1 LRLEI
6 SKRNKWYNLILGE
19 KRHIKCLRNGGSFMK
34 AILILSVVLML
45 FAGVIAVSAADGALD
60 LSTLTKKPVSTI
72 ALPQSTPAI
81 NYAAANYL
89 GSKTTKE
96 VLDLSTLGKKFTS
109 TVATTFIKGPT
120 PITVTPSFTI
130 RNSNVTSAASDIITQ
145 PQAVTKNTTIYTLPI
160 AIGLS

>member
-1 LRLEI
+1 
-6 SKRNKWYNLILGE
+6 
-19 KRHIKCLRNGGSFMK
+19 MK
-34 AILILSVVLML
+34 TILIITVILVL
-45 FAGVIAVSAADGALD
+45 FAGAIAATAADGVLD

-72 ALPQSTPAI
+72 TLPQSTPTI

-109 TVATTFIKGPT
+109 TVAATLIKGPT

-145 PQAVTKNTTIYTLPI
+145 PQAVTKNTTIYTPPI
-160 AIGLS
+160 AIGVA